1 MTTQEKLGQYFTTS
15 IILKETVYNF
25 IENSPETILEPCI
38 GQGDL
43 VSFIKE
49 QNPSISFDMYEIDDK
64 IPLLD
69 GINKEDINYTD
80 FLKEKITKKYT
91 TIVCNPPYIKTKKGN
106 LYLDFIKKCYELL
119 EYDGEMIFIVPSD
132 IFKLTSASKLLNDM
146 MIHGTFTHIFHAND
160 ENMFEN
166 ASIDVI
172 IFRYCKNDV
181 IPKRVLYND
190 TLLYVINSV
199 GMVTFME
206 EENEN
211 NIMFKDYFDIFVGF
225 VSGKESVYKNEELGT
240 MPVLN
245 GENKVDKYICISQF
259 PCSVPTIN
267 EHLLKHKEGLISRQI
282 RNFNESNWFEWGAMR
297 NVSSI
302 LQHYGKDCIYIYNLT
317 RSSKV
322 AFIDKAQYFGG
333 SLIMLVPK
341 RECDLSRIVSY
352 LNSDTFKNNFM
363 FSGRFKIGHRGI
375 SNSFIPSAI
384 LL

>member
-1 MTTQEKLGQYFTTS
+1 MTTQKNLGQYFTTNT
-15 IILKETVYNF
+15 ILKEIVYRF

-38 GQGDL
+38 GQGNL
-43 VSFIKE
+43 ISFIKE
-49 QNPSISFDMYEIDDK
+49 QNPIVYFEMYEIDNT

-69 GINKEDINYTD
+69 GIIKEDVVYCN
-80 FLKEKITKKYT
+80 FLKQKITKKYT
-91 TIVCNPPYIKTKKGN
+91 TVVGNPPYVRTKKGN
-106 LYLDFIKKCYELL
+106 LYIDFIKKCYELL
-119 EYDGEMIFIVPSD
+119 EEDGELIFIVPSD

-146 MIHGTFTHIFHAND
+146 MINGSFTHIFHPNN

-172 IFRYCKNDV
+172 VFRYCKNEA

-190 TLLYVINSV
+190 KPLYVTNSD
-199 GMVTFME
+199 GLITFTE

-211 NIMFKDYFDIFVGF
+211 NMTFKDYFNIFVGV

-240 MPVLN
+240 MTVLN

-259 PCSVPTIN
+259 PCTVPAIN
-267 EHLLKHKEGLISRQI
+267 EHLLKHKDELISRKI
-282 RNFNESNWFEWGAMR
+282 RKFNETNWYEWGAMR
-297 NVSSI
+297 NVSGI
-302 LQHYGKDCIYIYNLT
+302 LQHVGKDCIYLYNLT

-322 AFIDKAQYFGG
+322 SFIDNVQYFGG

-341 RECDLSRIVSY
+341 RECNLSRIVSY
-352 LNSDTFKNNFM
+352 LNSDTFKDNFM

-375 SNSFIPSAI
+375 SNSFIPNGY
-384 LL
+384 

>member
-1 MTTQEKLGQYFTTS
+1 MTTQENLGQYFTSS

-49 QNPSISFDMYEIDDK
+49 QNPSIFFDMYEIDDK

-106 LYLDFIKKCYELL
+106 LYLDFIKKCYDLL
-119 EYDGEMIFIVPSD
+119 EYDGEMVFIVPSD

-190 TLLYVINSV
+190 TLLYVINSD
-199 GMVTFME
+199 GMITFME
-206 EENEN
+206 EEIETNM
-211 NIMFKDYFDIFVGF
+211 MFKDYFDIFVGF

-259 PCSVPTIN
+259 PCSVPAIN
-267 EHLLKHKEGLISRQI
+267 EHLLKHKEELISRQI
-282 RNFNESNWFEWGAMR
+282 RSFNESNWFEWGAMR

-302 LQHYGKDCIYIYNLT
+302 LQHYGKDCIYLYNLT

-322 AFIDKAQYFGG
+322 AFIDKVQYFGG
-333 SLIMLVPK
+333 TLIMLVPK
-341 RECDLSRIVSY
+341 RECDLSRIVLY
-352 LNSDTFKNNFM
+352 LNSNTFKNNFM

-375 SNSFIPSAI
+375 SNSYIPKDF
-384 LL
+384 

>member
-1 MTTQEKLGQYFTTS
+1 MTTQENLGQYFTTNT
-15 IILKETVYNF
+15 ILKEIVYRF

-38 GQGDL
+38 GQGNL
-43 VSFIKE
+43 ISFIKE
-49 QNPSISFDMYEIDDK
+49 QNPIIYFEMYEIDNT

-69 GINKEDINYTD
+69 GIIKEDVVYCN
-80 FLKEKITKKYT
+80 FLKQKITKKYT
-91 TIVCNPPYIKTKKGN
+91 TIVGNPPYVRTKKGN
-106 LYLDFIKKCYELL
+106 LYIDFVKKCYELL
-119 EYDGEMIFIVPSD
+119 EEDGELIFIVPSD

-146 MIHGTFTHIFHAND
+146 IIHGSFTHIFHPNN

-172 IFRYCKNDV
+172 VFRYCKNKA
-181 IPKRVLYND
+181 ISKRVLYNNKP
-190 TLLYVINSV
+190 LYVTNSD
-199 GMVTFME
+199 GMITFTE

-211 NIMFKDYFDIFVGF
+211 NMMFKDYFNIFVGI

-259 PCSVPTIN
+259 PCTVPAIN
-267 EHLLKHKEGLISRQI
+267 EHLLKHKDVLISRKI

-297 NVSSI
+297 NVSGI
-302 LQHYGKDCIYIYNLT
+302 LQHYGKDCIYLYNLT

-333 SLIMLVPK
+333 SLIMLIAK

-375 SNSFIPSAI
+375 SNSFIPNGY
-384 LL
+384 

>member
-1 MTTQEKLGQYFTTS
+1 MTTQENLGQYFTTNT
-15 IILKETVYNF
+15 ILKEIVYQF

-38 GQGDL
+38 GQGNL
-43 VSFIKE
+43 ISFIKE
-49 QNPSISFDMYEIDDK
+49 QNPIIYFEMYEIDNT

-69 GINKEDINYTD
+69 GIIKEDVVYCN
-80 FLKEKITKKYT
+80 FLKQKITKKYT
-91 TIVCNPPYIKTKKGN
+91 TIVGNPPYVRTKKGN
-106 LYLDFIKKCYELL
+106 LYIDFVKKCYELL
-119 EYDGEMIFIVPSD
+119 EEDGELIFIVPSD

-146 MIHGTFTHIFHAND
+146 MIHGSFTHIFHPNN

-172 IFRYCKNDV
+172 VFRYCKNKA
-181 IPKRVLYND
+181 ISKRVLYNNK
-190 TLLYVINSV
+190 LLYVTNSD
-199 GMVTFME
+199 GMITFTE

-211 NIMFKDYFDIFVGF
+211 NMMFKDYFNIFVGI

-259 PCSVPTIN
+259 PCTVPAIN
-267 EHLLKHKEGLISRQI
+267 EHLLKHKDVLISRKI
-282 RNFNESNWFEWGAMR
+282 RKFNETNWYEWGAMR
-297 NVSSI
+297 NVSGI
-302 LQHYGKDCIYIYNLT
+302 LQHVGKDCIYLYNLT

-341 RECDLSRIVSY
+341 RECDLYRIVAY
-352 LNSDTFKNNFM
+352 LNSDTFKDNFM

-375 SNSFIPSAI
+375 SNSFIPNGY
-384 LL
+384 

>member
-1 MTTQEKLGQYFTTS
+1 MTTQENLGQYFTTNT
-15 IILKETVYNF
+15 ILKEIVYRF

-38 GQGDL
+38 GQGNL
-43 VSFIKE
+43 ISFIKE
-49 QNPSISFDMYEIDDK
+49 QNPIIYFEMYEIDNT

-69 GINKEDINYTD
+69 GIIKEDVVYCN
-80 FLKEKITKKYT
+80 FLKQKITKKYT
-91 TIVCNPPYIKTKKGN
+91 TIVGNPPYVRTKKGN
-106 LYLDFIKKCYELL
+106 LYIDFVKKCYELL
-119 EYDGEMIFIVPSD
+119 EEDGELIFIVPSD

-146 MIHGTFTHIFHAND
+146 MIHGSFTHIFHPNN

-172 IFRYCKNDV
+172 VFRYCKNKA
-181 IPKRVLYND
+181 ISKRVLYNNK
-190 TLLYVINSV
+190 LLYVTNSD
-199 GMVTFME
+199 GLITFTE

-211 NIMFKDYFDIFVGF
+211 NMTFKDYFNIFVGV

-240 MPVLN
+240 MTVLN

-259 PCSVPTIN
+259 PCTVPAIN
-267 EHLLKHKEGLISRQI
+267 EHLLKHKDVLISRKI
-282 RNFNESNWFEWGAMR
+282 RKFNETNWYEWGAMR
-297 NVSSI
+297 NVSGI
-302 LQHYGKDCIYIYNLT
+302 LQHVGKDCIYLYNLT

-322 AFIDKAQYFGG
+322 AFIDNVQYFGG

-352 LNSDTFKNNFM
+352 LNSDTFKDNFM

-375 SNSFIPSAI
+375 SNSFIPNGY
-384 LL
+384 

>member
-1 MTTQEKLGQYFTTS
+1 MTTQENLGQYFTTNT
-15 IILKETVYNF
+15 ILKEIVYRF

-38 GQGDL
+38 GQGNL
-43 VSFIKE
+43 ISFIKE
-49 QNPSISFDMYEIDDK
+49 QNPIVYFEMYEIDNT

-69 GINKEDINYTD
+69 GIIKEDVVYCN
-80 FLKEKITKKYT
+80 FLKQKITKKYT
-91 TIVCNPPYIKTKKGN
+91 TIVGNPPYVRTKKGN
-106 LYLDFIKKCYELL
+106 LYIDFIKKCYELL
-119 EYDGEMIFIVPSD
+119 EEDGELIFIVPSD

-146 MIHGTFTHIFHAND
+146 MINGSFTHIFHPNN

-172 IFRYCKNDV
+172 VFRYCKNEA

-190 TLLYVINSV
+190 KPLYVTNSD
-199 GMVTFME
+199 GLITFTE

-211 NIMFKDYFDIFVGF
+211 NMTFNDYFNIFVGV

-240 MPVLN
+240 MTVLN

-259 PCSVPTIN
+259 PCTVPAIN
-267 EHLLKHKEGLISRQI
+267 EHLLKHKDELISRKI
-282 RNFNESNWFEWGAMR
+282 RKFNETNWYEWGAMR
-297 NVSSI
+297 NVSGI
-302 LQHYGKDCIYIYNLT
+302 LQHVGKDCIYLYNLT

-322 AFIDKAQYFGG
+322 AFIDNVQYFGG

-352 LNSDTFKNNFM
+352 LNSDTFKDNFM

-375 SNSFIPSAI
+375 SNSFIPNGY
-384 LL
+384 